1 MTTHLT
7 QSEPPSG
14 TAGGRSGDGGPFGT
28 GSRGT
33 RILGSIA
40 LLGLVFL
47 GLIGLWAS
55 PEDRIQGNLVRI
67 LYVHVPSAMLAY
79 LACFLTTL
87 GSAVYLW
94 KKSRWWDLVAYSS
107 AEIGAV
113 FTGITLVTGMLWGR
127 PTWGV
132 YWVWDARLTSTAMLF
147 LLLLGYLAVR
157 RLPAAAPVRSKRAA
171 IVGLLLVPNVIIV
184 RQSVEWWRTLHQE
197 ATLFANGLQSEIH
210 GLMLF
215 AWFVGVVVFGVIFA
229 WLLIHRFRL
238 AWLQEQIEEHGLERA
253 IADRRAEADGDRSVE
268 AVDPVAAPV
277 DTGTDP
283 SGEAAR

>member
-1 MTTHLT
+1 
-7 QSEPPSG
+7 
-14 TAGGRSGDGGPFGT
+14 
-28 GSRGT
+28 
-33 RILGSIA
+33 
-40 LLGLVFL
+40 
-47 GLIGLWAS
+47 
-55 PEDRIQGNLVRI
+55 
-67 LYVHVPSAMLAY
+67 MLAY
-79 LACFLTTL
+79 LACFITTV

-94 KKSRWWDLVAYSS
+94 KKSRWWDLVAYAS

-157 RLPAAAPVRSKRAA
+157 RIPAAAPVRSKRSA

-197 ATLFANGLQSEIH
+197 ATLFANGLESEIH

-253 IADRRAEADGDRSVE
+253 IADRRAEADAE
-268 AVDPVAAPV
+268 AEISGAAEAADPSP
-277 DTGTDP
+277 TEPGTD
-283 SGEAAR
+283 SNGEAAR